1 MNMIIKITLSST
13 IALFVVGVI
22 YSTIT
27 PNRVIISNAEYEFD
41 INKKENITE
50 AAKQLFVGRVVE
62 QLDTESDEGG
72 PYTPYKVVIE
82 NNLKGELEANQ
93 EVIVEQRIGYER
105 SHKAIRKMEVD
116 DDFLTTA
123 NTYVFGT
130 SNVKNKERFRI
141 IVPLKGNVKIK
152 GKNDRFPNEE
162 ILKDFKDALE
172 KRIMINASLNL
183 GFFSPKDFQGSLYLI
198 KNSSNASFINSFG

>member
-1 MNMIIKITLSST
+1 MNMVTKITLSST
-13 IALFVVGVI
+13 IFLFVVGVL
-22 YSTIT
+22 YSTNK

-72 PYTPYKVVIE
+72 PYTPYKVVVE

-105 SHKAIRKMEVD
+105 SHKSIRKMEVEVN
-116 DDFLTTA
+116 DDFLSTE
-123 NTYVFGT
+123 NSYVFAT
-130 SNVKNKERFRI
+130 SNIKEKERYRI
-141 IVPLKGNVKIK
+141 IVPLIGNVKIK

-162 ILKDFKDALE
+162 ILKEFKNAL
-172 KRIMINASLNL
+172 K
-183 GFFSPKDFQGSLYLI
+183 
-198 KNSSNASFINSFG
+198 KNEL

>member
-1 MNMIIKITLSST
+1 MNMVTKITLSST
-13 IALFVVGVI
+13 IFLFVVGVL
-22 YSTIT
+22 YSTNK

-72 PYTPYKVVIE
+72 PYTPYKVVVE

-105 SHKAIRKMEVD
+105 SHKSIRKMEVEVN
-116 DDFLTTA
+116 DDFLSTE
-123 NTYVFGT
+123 NSYVFAT
-130 SNVKNKERFRI
+130 SS
-141 IVPLKGNVKIK
+141 LVKIVTY
-152 GKNDRFPNEE
+152 
-162 ILKDFKDALE
+162 LKAF
-172 KRIMINASLNL
+172 
-183 GFFSPKDFQGSLYLI
+183 YL
-198 KNSSNASFINSFG
+198 KQF